1 MGAHQPRD
9 VQVSPGRPKLHWRK
23 RTWLCHT
30 NTALDAELM
39 VIQTTMH
46 ALRVAKMHPDMAVE
60 AILAEITTAP
70 ALQ

>member
-1 MGAHQPRD
+1 
-9 VQVSPGRPKLHWRK
+9 
-23 RTWLCHT
+23 LCHT